1 MKSGLTVYYRG
12 LWYLHTFRKNCIA
25 YTVFSLEQEG
35 IDPSRSL
42 RQTAAKYLDALA
54 DGGFLRKERMGS
66 SNFYINQPLFR
77 LFQGQ
82 S

>member
-1 MKSGLTVYYRG
+1 M
-12 LWYLHTFRKNCIA
+12 
-25 YTVFSLEQEG
+25 
-35 IDPSRSL
+35 

-66 SNFYINQPLFR
+66 SNFYINEPLFR